1 MKRIF
6 SLILIA
12 LVAVAASS
20 TLEAKKK
27 HSGNRAQ
34 WMQEMRK
41 AKLEFMIKE
50 LSITAA
56 QREQFA
62 QTYEA
67 MQKELD
73 QLRREAFELNKS
85 IEKKKEVSD
94 LELDRAATASFEF
107 KSREGAIERAYLD
120 KFRKILTPTQ
130 LFHFHKAEMKWMK
143 RLMKHRK

>member
-1 MKRIF
+1 MKRIL

-12 LVAVAASS
+12 LIAVAGSS
-20 TLEAKKK
+20 AIEAKKK
-27 HSGNRAQ
+27 HSGNRTQ

-50 LSITAA
+50 LSITDA
-56 QREQFA
+56 QRDQFS

-73 QLRREAFELNKS
+73 QLRRESFELNKS
-85 IEKKKEVSD
+85 IERKKDVTD
-94 LELDRAATASFEF
+94 IELDRAATASFEF
-107 KSREGAIERAYLD
+107 KSREGAIERSYLD
-120 KFRKILTPTQ
+120 KFRKILSPKQ
-130 LFHFHKAEMKWMK
+130 LFLFHRAEMKWMK